1 MATLLHIDT
10 SFNGENSHSRAV
22 TAAFR
27 AAWEAEHPEGTV
39 IHRDL
44 DADPVAHLDASA
56 VDAGGTAAADR
67 SPEQRAAF
75 ASRGG
80 LIDEAERADV
90 ILIGAPMY
98 NYSIPSTLK
107 AWLDQ
112 VFLVGRTAIAEHPSL
127 AGKRAVVVASRGGSY
142 REGTPQFGNDYV
154 ENYLRLIL
162 ADVFGMDVSFIT
174 PELTFA
180 PHVPAMAGLVPLFEA
195 SRADSLATAESL
207 AKELAVRL
215 VA

>member
-1 MATLLHIDT
+1 M
-10 SFNGENSHSRAV
+10 
-22 TAAFR
+22 
-27 AAWEAEHPEGTV
+27 
-39 IHRDL
+39 
-44 DADPVAHLDASA
+44 
-56 VDAGGTAAADR
+56 
-67 SPEQRAAF
+67 
-75 ASRGG
+75 
-80 LIDEAERADV
+80 

-180 PHVPAMAGLVPLFEA
+180 PHVPAMAELVPLFEA
-195 SRADSLATAESL
+195 SRTESFAAAESL
-207 AKELAVRL
+207 AKDLAVQL

>member
-1 MATLLHIDT
+1 MATLLQLDT
-10 SFNGENSHSRAV
+10 SFSGENSHSRAV

-27 AAWEAEHPEGTV
+27 KAWEAEHPEGAV
-39 IHRDL
+39 IYRDL
-44 DADPVAHLDASA
+44 AAEPVPHLEAAAYS
-56 VDAGGTAAADR
+56 AGGTAPDER
-67 SPEQRAAF
+67 SPEERAAF
-75 ASRGG
+75 ELRGR
-80 LIDEAERADV
+80 LIEEAERADV

-112 VFLVGRTAIAEHPSL
+112 VFLVGRTAIAENPSL

-154 ENYLRLIL
+154 ENYLRLIV
-162 ADVFGMDVSFIT
+162 ADVFGMDVTFVT

-180 PHVPAMAGLVPLFEA
+180 PYVPAMAELVPLFEA
-195 SRADSLATAESL
+195 SRADSLVAAESL
-207 AKELAVRL
+207 AKELAVQL
-215 VA
+215 AA